1 MMIGIVLIV
10 VKLSSILL
18 SVAMINA
25 VMLILVMLS
34 VIKLNVIIPNVV
46 ITNVAALV
54 LQVQLIASP
63 NFDCW
68 LQQKNLFLL
77 FSGLNYKTFTTVINH
92 VS

>member
-1 MMIGIVLIV
+1 MMSGIALIV
-10 VKLSSILL
+10 VLLSSILL

-34 VIKLNVIIPNVV
+34 VIRLNVV
-46 ITNVAALV
+46 IPNVAALV

-63 NFDCW
+63 NFDWW

-77 FSGLNYKTFTTVINH
+77 FSGLNYKTFYDRN
-92 VS
+92 